1 MNRTNVCNNCEWIL
15 LEFRNS
21 LYLFKV
27 GWCVV
32 LGCLKNYFKGCLSKC
47 CSCKLFISLS
57 RKSCMIISL
66 GFFPYL
72 SWSAVFEW
80 GYFHFPLCLFKSRL
94 FFLLMLPILIT
105 LIKAFEL
112 IVCGWT
118 TWLCVNLWDCEI
130 ESFVHFTIEME
141 SHT

>member
-1 MNRTNVCNNCEWIL
+1 MVNDLNLTHAWTELTCARTVNGDFVRVSKFTI
-15 LEFRNS
+15 F
-21 LYLFKV
+21 FKV
-27 GWCVV
+27 GWWVV
-32 LGCLKNYFKGCLSKC
+32 SGCLKNYFKGCLSKCCSKC

-57 RKSCMIISL
+57 RKSCTIISL

-72 SWSAVFEW
+72 SWSAIFEW

-94 FFLLMLPILIT
+94 FFLLTSPLLIT

-118 TWLCVNLWDCEI
+118 TWLCVNLW
-130 ESFVHFTIEME
+130 VVR
-141 SHT
+141 